1 MTLMPLLFSL
11 GIHDALSEVQQHLQ
25 PGECLF
31 AYLDDVYVL
40 SSPERIR
47 EVYNM
52 LETTL
57 RAQAGIQLHT
67 GKTRTWNVAGER
79 PEDMEDLGPD
89 VWNLQGVK
97 ILGSPVGCEEF
108 VSSFIERRLADEQK
122 LWDAIPSVPD
132 LQCAWQ
138 VLLQCA
144 GPRCHHLLRTVP
156 PSLSEVYAQGHDAGM
171 QRTMESLLRTLPG
184 DNSQIEMAR
193 HITSVPLRMGGLGL
207 RSAQRLALAAYWA
220 SWADAL
226 PMLQQRLPTL
236 TRQVVECLS
245 VEGATGVSGR
255 FASSIEDAGQ
265 IGFVNRPSWEALQ
278 RGIRPQRPTAAEPG
292 EWQHGWQYYSSS
304 LFRAPLSGDGSA
316 CPVMCCRPSP
326 LEVAFR
332 SMCQFGPLR
341 VTHVAGVQQSAPWP
355 EFTGRPA
362 PQ

>member
-1 MTLMPLLFSL
+1 MPLLFSL

-40 SSPERIR
+40 SSLERIR
-47 EVYNM
+47 EVCNM

-67 GKTRTWNVAGER
+67 GKTRTWNVAGKR

-89 VWNLQGVK
+89 VWNPQGVK

-122 LWDAIPSVPD
+122 LWDAIPSVLD

-156 PSLSEVYAQGHDAGM
+156 PSLSEVYAQGHD
-171 QRTMESLLRTLPG
+171 
-184 DNSQIEMAR
+184 NSQIEMAR
-193 HITSVPLRMGGLGL
+193 HIPLRMGGLGL
-207 RSAQRLALAAYWA
+207 RSAQRLAPAAYWA

-226 PMLQQRLPTL
+226 PMLQQRLPNL
-236 TRQVVECLS
+236 TRQVVECLY
-245 VEGATGVSGR
+245 VEGATGCLGD
-255 FASSIEDAGQ
+255 FQAASRTLDRS
-265 IGFVNRPSWEALQ
+265 GFVNRPSWEALQ
-278 RGIRPQRPTAAEPG
+278 RGIRPQRPTAAVEPG
-292 EWQHGWQYYSSS
+292 EWQHAWQHYSSS
-304 LFRAPLSGDGSA
+304 SSEYHFRETVVLAQSCAADQAHLRSHSGPCASLVFCGS
-316 CPVMCCRPSP
+316 PTS
-326 LEVAFR
+326 
-332 SMCQFGPLR
+332 
-341 VTHVAGVQQSAPWP
+341 P
-355 EFTGRPA
+355 EFTTLLPHHHPRTLAAPVVDHGR
-362 PQ
+362 QV